1 MAFQMPAWKA
11 PGVSLNY
18 RPMQT
23 PAAPQ
28 LDPKMLA
35 SMAAL
40 PKQPVAAPVA
50 APVNSGQSDKMKAW
64 LALPHQYQTQSAWE
78 RMFGGSGNGPSG
90 SSQSGSHAG
99 FSGVLGAG
107 GFSGRYGGGP
117 GNVGGGLY

>member
-35 SMAAL
+35 ALAAM
-40 PKQPVAAPVA
+40 PKQPVAAAPTAA
-50 APVNSGQSDKMKAW
+50 APVNPATAG
-64 LALPHQYQTQSAWE
+64 LPRIRFDQYGNRIDE
-78 RMFGGSGNGPSG
+78 FRGGFGG

-99 FSGVLGAG
+99 FSGTLGAG
-107 GFSGRYGGGP
+107 GFGGRYGGGP
-117 GNVGGGLY
+117 GNRGGGLY